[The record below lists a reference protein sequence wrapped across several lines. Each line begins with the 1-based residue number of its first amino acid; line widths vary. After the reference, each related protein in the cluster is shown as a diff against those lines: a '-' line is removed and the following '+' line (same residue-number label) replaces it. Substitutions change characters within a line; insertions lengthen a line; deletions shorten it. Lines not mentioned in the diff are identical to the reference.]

1 LTILF
6 LATRLDEVG
15 GVQVHIRDLARWLAG
30 QGHQVHVAAGEKAA
44 AGRPAGATASAAPA
58 PAPAV
63 APALEEAFDAAGVT
77 VHLLPHLA
85 RAINPLKDL
94 IALGEIR
101 RLLKELQPD
110 LVSLHSSKAGWIGR
124 QAAERDWTVR
134 GPRGLLPGVG
144 RRRPPVIFTA
154 HGWAF
159 TGGVPKVK
167 ARLYRFLERRAAHLA
182 DAVICV
188 SDHDRSLAVDA
199 GIAERTRVLTIHNGM
214 PDLPAADTK
223 PAALE
228 AAPGLPVTITMVARF
243 GYQKRQ
249 ELLLK
254 ALGTLSG
261 AQAPAGPPGA
271 PWRLQLVGSGERE
284 PEIRSLAE
292 ELRLADR
299 VEFPGA
305 RDDVPELLSASD
317 LFVLTSRWEGLPR
330 SIIEAMRAGLPV
342 VASAVGGVG
351 ELVEDGRTGFLL
363 DPDLEES
370 SAAAELAG
378 VLRRLLGSADLRHA
392 LGAAGR
398 RRYEEHFTFERM
410 AVETAGLYQEL
421 LNERKKPHG

>member
-1 LTILF
+1 MTILF

-15 GVQVHIRDLARWLAG
+15 GVQVHIRDLAGWLEA
-30 QGHQVHVAAGEKAA
+30 QGHDVHVAAGETPKAD
-44 AGRPAGATASAAPA
+44 PP
-58 PAPAV
+58 V
-63 APALEEAFDAAGVT
+63 APALAEALAAAGVT
-77 VHLLPHLA
+77 LHLLPHLA

-124 QAAERDWTVR
+124 QAAERDWTGR

-144 RRRPPVIFTA
+144 RRRPPVLFTA

-159 TGGVPKVK
+159 TGGVPKAK

-182 DAVICV
+182 DAIICV

-214 PDLPAADTK
+214 PDLPASSRA
-223 PAALE
+223 PAPE
-228 AAPGLPVTITMVARF
+228 AAPHAGPVVLTMVARF

-249 ELLLK
+249 ELLLR
-254 ALGTLSG
+254 ALGALLGTD
-261 AQAPAGPPGA
+261 APAGPAAA

-292 ELRLADR
+292 ELGMADR
-299 VEFPGA
+299 VEFAGA
-305 RDDVPELLSASD
+305 RDDVPELLAASD

-363 DPDLEES
+363 DPGLDEA
-370 SAAAELAG
+370 SAVAELTA

-421 LNERKKPHG
+421 LNKRKRPHG